1 MDKTNVMVEF
11 IMSGDKLDSNGVTE
25 KLKIKPSKSWK
36 KGEDIEGRKIKRI
49 DSCWIINTNYEETY
63 DINEQLFK
71 IVRLLEDKKNILKE
85 LKNVYELE
93 YFFEIV
99 INVENNETPAI
110 YFNKEFIEFAN
121 DIKSEFEI
129 DMYIYS

>member
-49 DSCWIINTNYEETY
+49 DNCWIINTNYKETY

-71 IVRLLEDKKNILKE
+71 IVKLLKDKKNILKE
-85 LKNVYELE
+85 LTNVYELE

-110 YFNKEFIEFAN
+110 YFNKEFIKFTN
-121 DIKSEFEI
+121 DIEAEFEI

>member
-11 IMSGDKLDSNGVTE
+11 IMSGDKLDSNGVTK

-71 IVRLLEDKKNILKE
+71 IVRLLKDKKNILKE

-110 YFNKEFIEFAN
+110 HFNKEFIEFAN

>member
-1 MDKTNVMVEF
+1 MVEF

-49 DSCWIINTNYEETY
+49 DNCWIINTNYKETY

-71 IVRLLEDKKNILKE
+71 IVKLLKDKKNILKE
-85 LKNVYELE
+85 LTNVYELE

-110 YFNKEFIEFAN
+110 YFNKEFIKFTN
-121 DIKSEFEI
+121 DIEAEFEI

>member
-71 IVRLLEDKKNILKE
+71 IVRLLKDKKNILKE

-110 YFNKEFIEFAN
+110 HFNKEFIEFAN